1 MKNIVFF
8 LLLIL
13 GTNFNL
19 FGQNIQFDAYT
30 NWVPQFNNYS
40 ELMSGQTKNDQI
52 NVSVRIYNQM
62 QPITKWK
69 ITARLVDDFK
79 YNNYSIP
86 AEFGLLKFARENVQ
100 GNGSSLSI
108 AGPSGFLP
116 LSKYQEQT
124 IISSETVSLQNGF
137 VRTFVFDFQMKG
149 GNHLLTIPN
158 GEYKSAY
165 IINLYKIENGT
176 EILLK
181 SISNAN
187 MFAGAHINHN
197 GNHGDQSILL
207 ENGSNFF
214 HFKFNNVNDLITG
227 KTIRKNGALRIKTY
241 NGHELI
247 VKAANQEM
255 RSNVSDHTLPVSIIQ
270 LDLALNQYSGG
281 NSSEASLLKIKTPIQ
296 LQSWDQVIAT
306 FPQWSREIVFDLSL
320 TIPGNLPEFN
330 GAKGVY
336 ETFIYFVI
344 VPR

>member
-1 MKNIVFF
+1 MKNLAF
-8 LLLIL
+8 LLLL
-13 GTNFNL
+13 L
-19 FGQNIQFDAYT
+19 FATSKTFAQEIQFDAHT
-30 NWVPQFNNYS
+30 NWIPQFNNYG
-40 ELMSGQTKNDQI
+40 ELMSGQSKSEQI
-52 NVSVRIYNQM
+52 NISVRIYNQM

-79 YNNYSIP
+79 FNNYTIP

-100 GNGSSLSI
+100 GNGSNLPI
-108 AGPSGFLP
+108 TGPSGFLP

-124 IISSETVSLQNGF
+124 IVSSETVSLLNGF

-165 IINLYKIENGT
+165 VINLYKIENGT
-176 EILLK
+176 ETLLK

-187 MFAGAHINHN
+187 MFAGAHINYN
-197 GNHGDQSILL
+197 ANHGDQSIIL
-207 ENGSNFF
+207 ENGSNLF
-214 HFKFNNVNDLITG
+214 HFKFDNVNDLSTG
-227 KTIRKNGALRIKTY
+227 KTIRKNAALRVKTY

-255 RSNVSDHTLPVSIIQ
+255 HSNISDHTLPVSIIQ
-270 LDLALNQYSGG
+270 LDLALNQYTGG
-281 NSSEASLLKIKTPIQ
+281 NGSEAGLLKIKTPIQ

-320 TIPGNLPEFN
+320 RIPGNLPEFN

-336 ETFIYFVI
+336 ETYIYFVI